1 MPRHRK
7 LNNNQYFFCYLTVA
21 EKTFGPDHLRVET
34 FLNNLAFIYR
44 TQGKFAEAE
53 LLYKRV
59 LTIVEK
65 DRGPNYPDVATLYE
79 LMAERYR
86 HIGKEDEAET
96 FEARARRIRSKR

>member
-1 MPRHRK
+1 
-7 LNNNQYFFCYLTVA
+7 
-21 EKTFGPDHLRVET
+21 
-34 FLNNLAFIYR
+34 LALIYR

-65 DRGPNYPDVATLYE
+65 DRGPNHPDVATLYE

-86 HIGKEDEAET
+86 HIGKEDET